1 MSETKQIKINK
12 NLHNQVSEF
21 VDSSASDYSSYKS
34 FYEQAT
40 REHLD
45 REKGN
50 KVELTDQEK
59 RLVKDLYEERS
70 EK

>member
-1 MSETKQIKINK
+1 MADTKQIKINK
-12 NLHNQVSEF
+12 NLHNQASEF
-21 VDSSASDYSSYKS
+21 VDSSESDYSSYKS

-59 RLVKDLYEERS
+59 RLLKDLAKERS
-70 EK
+70 KQ

>member
-1 MSETKQIKINK
+1 MADTKQIKINR
-12 NLHNQVSEF
+12 NLHNQVSDF
-21 VDSSASDYSSYKS
+21 VDSKESDYSSYKS

-59 RLVKDLYEERS
+59 KLLKDLAEEKS
-70 EK
+70 K

>member
-1 MSETKQIKINK
+1 MAETKQIKINK
-12 NLHNQVSEF
+12 TLHNQVSEF
-21 VDSSASDYSSYKS
+21 VDSSESDYSSYKS

-70 EK
+70 

>member
-1 MSETKQIKINK
+1 MADTKQIKINR

-21 VDSSASDYSSYKS
+21 VDSKESDYSSYKS

-59 RLVKDLYEERS
+59 KLLKDLAEEKS
-70 EK
+70 K

>member
-21 VDSSASDYSSYKS
+21 VDSSESDYSSYKS